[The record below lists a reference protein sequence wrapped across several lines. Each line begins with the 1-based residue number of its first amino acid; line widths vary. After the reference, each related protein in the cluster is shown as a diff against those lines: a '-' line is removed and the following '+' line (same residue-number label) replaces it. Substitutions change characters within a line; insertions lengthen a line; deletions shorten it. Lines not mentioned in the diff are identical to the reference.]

1 MSSQRFRCLLRGS
14 FTLVSLIHT
23 CRDHQGHA
31 FSPGRSPPQLL
42 TKAAPGGLEPPP
54 TRRLRRTYLHL
65 PYSLTLSRLLDTIT
79 LTSLVVGTITN
90 SRASS
95 LHGHYSASSLLQAR
109 PIPSRRPPISR
120 CCRLYGFSA
129 PSISRRDEEGFSS
142 CSA

>member
-65 PYSLTLSRLLDTIT
+65 PYSLTLSRLIDTIPSA
-79 LTSLVVGTITN
+79 LLFESDVLCSKAPSL
-90 SRASS
+90 R
-95 LHGHYSASSLLQAR
+95 GHYPTSQLLRA
-109 PIPSRRPPISR
+109 
-120 CCRLYGFSA
+120 
-129 PSISRRDEEGFSS
+129 
-142 CSA
+142 